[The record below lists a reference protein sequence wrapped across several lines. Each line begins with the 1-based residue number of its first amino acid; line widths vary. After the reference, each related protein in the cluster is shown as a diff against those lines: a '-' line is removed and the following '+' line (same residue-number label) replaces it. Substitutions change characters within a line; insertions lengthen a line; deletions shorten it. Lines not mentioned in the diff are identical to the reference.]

1 MAEKGQMNEGDHMN
15 TEDHMKA
22 VIIRGYGGPDVIEL
36 ADVPVPQPGTGQV
49 RIRVHAAP
57 VHPVD
62 IATRAGRLAEHGLMG
77 AASADIG
84 LGWDLAGVVE
94 ALGPGADQF
103 AAGDAVVGMR
113 DLLTAPVGAQ
123 AEQVVLDTDAVA
135 PAPRSVTPV
144 EASTI
149 PLNSL
154 TADQALDLLALR
166 SGQWLLVTGAAG
178 AVGGFALE
186 LAALRGLRSVAVAAP
201 GDEELVRRLGADE
214 FVARTPYLGG
224 AVRRV
229 VPGGV
234 HGALDAGLVGM
245 PALDAVRDKGA
256 FVAVAAGA
264 APVPL
269 RGTRVHNVWIHTD
282 GPRLAELAAAVD
294 AGQLTPRVAATL
306 PLEQVA
312 TAHERVAAGGLRGRI
327 VLTLDG

>member
-1 MAEKGQMNEGDHMN
+1 MDEG
-15 TEDHMKA
+15 DHMKA

-49 RIRVHAAP
+49 RIRVRAAP

-62 IATRAGRLAEHGLMG
+62 IATRAGRLAEHGLM
-77 AASADIG
+77 AASGDVG
-84 LGWDLAGVVE
+84 LGWDLAGVVD
-94 ALGPGADQF
+94 ALGPGADGF
-103 AAGDAVVGMR
+103 AAGDDVGGMR

-123 AEQVVLDTDAVA
+123 AEQVVLDIDAVA

-144 EASTI
+144 AASTI

-186 LAALRGLRSVAVAAP
+186 LAALRGLRTVAVAAP
-201 GDEELVRRLGADE
+201 DDEELVRRLGADE
-214 FVARTPYLGG
+214 FVARTPDLGG

-234 HGALDAGLVGM
+234 ARRAGCRARWHAGPRRRPGQRRVRRGRGRRRARSVARHARAQRLDPHRRA
-245 PALDAVRDKGA
+245 
-256 FVAVAAGA
+256 AAGRA
-264 APVPL
+264 RRSRRRWPADPAGSSDSPA
-269 RGTRVHNVWIHTD
+269 GAGGN
-282 GPRLAELAAAVD
+282 GPR
-294 AGQLTPRVAATL
+294 AG
-306 PLEQVA
+306 
-312 TAHERVAAGGLRGRI
+312 RGRRSPGPDRTDARR
-327 VLTLDG
+327 LRRQAR

>member
-1 MAEKGQMNEGDHMN
+1 
-15 TEDHMKA
+15 
-22 VIIRGYGGPDVIEL
+22 
-36 ADVPVPQPGTGQV
+36 
-49 RIRVHAAP
+49 VHAAP

-62 IATRAGRLAEHGLMG
+62 IATRDGRLAEHGLMT
-77 AASADIG
+77 ASGDVG
-84 LGWDLAGVVE
+84 LGWDLAGVVD
-94 ALGPGADQF
+94 ALGPGVDRF
-103 AAGDAVVGMR
+103 TAGDMVIGMR

-123 AEQVVLDTDAVA
+123 AEQVALDTDAVA

-154 TADQALDLLALR
+154 TADQALDLLALN

-178 AVGGFALE
+178 ALGGFALQ
-186 LAALRGLRSVAVAAP
+186 LAVLRGLRTMAVAAP

-214 FVARTPYLGG
+214 FIARTQGLGA

-229 VPGGV
+229 VPAGV

-245 PALDAVRDKGA
+245 PALDAVREKGA

-269 RGTRVHNVWIHTD
+269 RGTRVHNVWIHAD
-282 GPRLAELAAAVD
+282 GPRLAELAALVD

-312 TAHERVAAGGLRGRI
+312 VAHERVAAGGIRGRI
-327 VLTLDG
+327 VLTLDD

>member
-1 MAEKGQMNEGDHMN
+1 MDEGDRLREADHMD
-15 TEDHMKA
+15 EGDHMKA

-49 RIRVHAAP
+49 RIRVRAAP

-62 IATRAGRLAEHGLMG
+62 IATRAGRLAEHGLM
-77 AASADIG
+77 AASGDVG
-84 LGWDLAGVVE
+84 LGWDLAGVVD
-94 ALGPGADQF
+94 ALGPGADGF
-103 AAGDAVVGMR
+103 AAGDDVVGMR

-123 AEQVVLDTDAVA
+123 AEQVVLDIDAVA

-178 AVGGFALE
+178 AAGGFALE
-186 LAALRGLRSVAVAAP
+186 LAALRGLRTVAVAAP
-201 GDEELVRRLGADE
+201 DDEELVRRLGADE
-214 FVARTPYLGG
+214 FVARTQDLGG

-229 VPGGV
+229 VPAGV

-282 GPRLAELAAAVD
+282 GPRLAELAALVD
-294 AGQLTPRVAATL
+294 AGQLTPRIAATL

-312 TAHERVAAGGLRGRI
+312 TAHQRVAAGGLRGRI